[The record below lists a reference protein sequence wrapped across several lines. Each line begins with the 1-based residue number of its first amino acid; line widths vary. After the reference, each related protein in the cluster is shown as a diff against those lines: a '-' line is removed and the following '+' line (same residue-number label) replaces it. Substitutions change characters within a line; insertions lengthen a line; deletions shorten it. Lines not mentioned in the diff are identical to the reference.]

1 MSQRI
6 PLPMPNGWFRVAE
19 SDELAAGQVLAV
31 RLCGQDLVLFRGQTG
46 QAHVM
51 DAHCCHLGAHLG
63 HGGKVEGD
71 CIRCPF
77 HAWLYD
83 GDGKCV
89 DIPYAKRIP
98 AKAAVR
104 SWPVTDKTGIVMAW
118 YHSEGWPPQW
128 EIPEVPEFGSAD
140 WTEPA
145 VRRFKVR
152 SHPQEQ
158 MENIVDPAHFQ
169 YVHGTSSPTTTE
181 AETDGH
187 IFRIRS
193 GIPFSTPQGQIE
205 GTLTVE
211 SHGFGLGV
219 TRFTGI
225 VDTLL
230 VITGTCVDEE
240 EHETVIRFSVR
251 KTGDEAA
258 SSVVGEAFI
267 AEIERQ
273 YGQDMPIWE
282 NKVHLE
288 RPALCEADGP
298 IGQLRAWAKQFYP
311 AGQAG

>member
-6 PLPMPNGWFRVAE
+6 PLPMPHGWFRVCE
-19 SDELAAGQVLAV
+19 SDELATGEVRAGRYFGRDV
-31 RLCGQDLVLFRGQTG
+31 VLFRGEEG
-46 QAHVM
+46 RAHVM

-83 GDGKCV
+83 GEGRCV
-89 DIPYAKRIP
+89 EIPYAKRIP
-98 AKAAVR
+98 AKASIKA
-104 SWPVTDKTGIVMAW
+104 WPVTEKNGTVMTW
-118 YHSEGWPPQW
+118 YHSGGQPPSW
-128 EIPEVPEFGSAD
+128 EVPELPEFGSEE
-140 WTEPA
+140 WTRP
-145 VRRFKVR
+145 VLRRFRVR

-169 YVHGTSSPTTTE
+169 YVHGTPSPTTTE

-193 GIPFSTPQGQIE
+193 GIPFTTPQGPVE
-205 GTLTVE
+205 GRLTVE

-219 TRFTGI
+219 TRFSGI

-230 VITGTCVDEE
+230 VITGTCIDEE
-240 EHETVIRFSVR
+240 DHETVIRFSV
-251 KTGDEAA
+251 KKGDDAA
-258 SSVVGEAFI
+258 ATSAVGDAFI

-282 NKVHLE
+282 NKIHLE
-288 RPALCEADGP
+288 HPALCEADGP

-311 AGQAG
+311 VSV